1 MEFTRE
7 ELSDLVAG
15 FTSKLEEYKKAVDEL
30 KNSIYNDF
38 INPAA
43 EEYKRYDHD
52 TRLSEFKEKYKD
64 LLEPLVEP
72 CKEQEQNP
80 DFDVYDQVF
89 SDYDGNTDENK
100 MEESEYV
107 AQVVASLTE
116 QLDALKAK
124 TGAEKVEV
132 KSDENGETVV
142 EADGEKVA
150 EAETVKSEDEVKT
163 ESKDEDESNEDEE
176 DDLFEK
182 EIEEGLKQAGRF
194 KL

>member
-7 ELSDLVAG
+7 ELIDLVNG
-15 FTSKLEEYKKAVDEL
+15 FDKKLEDYKKMIDDF
-30 KNSIYNDF
+30 KNDIYDNF

-43 EEYKRYDHD
+43 ENYRKYDHD
-52 TRLSEFKEKYKD
+52 TRLGEFKEKYKD

-72 CKEQEQNP
+72 CKEYEQNP

-100 MEESEYV
+100 MEEGEYV

-124 TGAEKVEV
+124 LSADKVEV

-150 EAETVKSEDEVKT
+150 EAETVEEKPEEEV
-163 ESKDEDESNEDEE
+163 ESKDEEKSGDEE
-176 DDLFEK
+176 DDPFEK

>member
-7 ELSDLVAG
+7 ELIDLVNG
-15 FTSKLEEYKKAVDEL
+15 FDKKLEDYKKMIEDFKADVYE
-30 KNSIYNDF
+30 NF

-43 EEYKRYDHD
+43 ENYRKYDHD
-52 TRLSEFKEKYKD
+52 TRLGEFKEKYKD

-72 CKEQEQNP
+72 CKEYEQNP

-89 SDYDGNTDENK
+89 SDYDENTDENK
-100 MEESEYV
+100 MEEGEYV

-124 TGAEKVEV
+124 LSADKVEV

-150 EAETVKSEDEVKT
+150 EAETVESGDETKEV
-163 ESKDEDESNEDEE
+163 ESDVEE
-176 DDLFEK
+176 DDPFEK
-182 EIEEGLKQAGRF
+182 EIEEGLKQSGRF

>member
-7 ELSDLVAG
+7 ELIDLVNG
-15 FTSKLEEYKKAVDEL
+15 FDKKLEDYKKMIDDF
-30 KNSIYNDF
+30 KTDIYDNF

-43 EEYKRYDHD
+43 ENYRKYDHD
-52 TRLSEFKEKYKD
+52 TRLGEFKEKYKD

-72 CKEQEQNP
+72 CKKYEQNP

-100 MEESEYV
+100 MEEGEYV

-116 QLDALKAK
+116 QLDALKAELS
-124 TGAEKVEV
+124 ADKVEV

-150 EAETVKSEDEVKT
+150 EAETVEPKEV
-163 ESKDEDESNEDEE
+163 ESKEDEDE
-176 DDLFEK
+176 DDPFEK

>member
-7 ELSDLVAG
+7 ELISLVQG
-15 FTSKLEEYKKAVDEL
+15 FDKKLEDYKKMVDDFKSE
-30 KNSIYNDF
+30 IYENF

-43 EEYKRYDHD
+43 ENYRKYDHD
-52 TRLSEFKEKYKD
+52 TRLGEFKEKYKD

-72 CKEQEQNP
+72 CKKYEQNP

-89 SDYDGNTDENK
+89 SDYDENTDENK
-100 MEESEYV
+100 MEEGEYV

-116 QLDALKAK
+116 QLDALKAELS
-124 TGAEKVEV
+124 ADKVEV

-150 EAETVKSEDEVKT
+150 EAETVKSEDET
-163 ESKDEDESNEDEE
+163 ETETEDESNEE
-176 DDLFEK
+176 DDPFEK